1 MFRTLIQVNFEKQG
15 CEPSVHSDGGFTSPS
30 KWTERHLPRRSSNM
44 GQKQISLL
52 LCSDFLFV
60 FFCPSNSR
68 IRQELLKSQCFLLA
82 AGKYLSNLSLGSVI
96 FHMS

>member
-1 MFRTLIQVNFEKQG
+1 MFRTLIQVNFETLG
-15 CEPSVHSDGGFTSPS
+15 CEPGMHSDGGFTSPS
-30 KWTERHLPRRSSNM
+30 RWTKKNLPQRSSIM

-52 LCSDFLFV
+52 LCPDFLFV

-68 IRQELLKSQCFLLA
+68 IRQELLKSQYFLLA
-82 AGKYLSNLSLGSVI
+82 AGKYLSNLSLGSVG